1 MTSEEAQASTATLD
15 GVTRV
20 TYLRSQ
26 PARVVGNARVKSI
39 AVCLQMQLAAE
50 IEVSDLHPPV
60 LVHQQVGR
68 LQISVQNGGLVAVKL
83 QHALYDTTSALLFP
97 MSKLYL
103 CQKYIRN
110 EDSRPRPTH
119 VH

>member
-1 MTSEEAQASTATLD
+1 MSEEAQASTATLD
-15 GVTRV
+15 GVTHV

-26 PARVVGNARVKSI
+26 PARVVCNARVKSI
-39 AVCLQMQLAAE
+39 GVCLQMQLAAE

-83 QHALYDTTSALLFP
+83 QHALYDTTSALQFP

-103 CQKYIRN
+103 CKKYTRN
-110 EDSRPRPTH
+110 DNSRPRPTH